1 MSEKMNWLCEYVSN
15 TAVCDICGKQE
26 SGLPQYICDAHT
38 HGMNLY
44 GHREFQVIIECGPQE
59 ICRLLNT
66 MGMKVRD
73 GEGFKPGDRIKD
85 LYLDCEVELRE
96 KLDVD
101 GVPLLRLVIP
111 DKQNRWPEE
120 SADYPYNMQILSTIA
135 LYEFGKN

>member
-44 GHREFQVIIECGPQE
+44 GHREFQVIIDCGPQE

-73 GEGFKPGDRIKD
+73 GEGFKPGIGSKICI
-85 LYLDCEVELRE
+85 LIV
-96 KLDVD
+96 
-101 GVPLLRLVIP
+101 RL
-111 DKQNRWPEE
+111 NC
-120 SADYPYNMQILSTIA
+120 
-135 LYEFGKN
+135 GKNWMWTECLFCG

>member
-1 MSEKMNWLCEYVSN
+1 MAIGNS
-15 TAVCDICGKQE
+15 
-26 SGLPQYICDAHT
+26 
-38 HGMNLY
+38 
-44 GHREFQVIIECGPQE
+44 
-59 ICRLLNT
+59 RLLSIAALRKFADCST
-66 MGMKVRD
+66 RWGMKVRD